1 MGKNA
6 EGKNMW
12 RWGKNRITDKQL
24 DHFTNEVFEALQVS
38 ESEINATA
46 QSPFL
51 LRRLQVR
58 IQAEAARRAEAANP
72 WQLWLL
78 TFRQAVP
85 AMALLALVAVG
96 SLWVLHDASDNVAE
110 NETPA
115 ILLATDNLSDEDVS
129 AALGWQGN

>member
-1 MGKNA
+1 
-6 EGKNMW
+6 MW
-12 RWGKNRITDKQL
+12 RWKKNNITDEQL
-24 DHFTNEVFEALQVS
+24 NRFSNEVFGALQVS

-51 LRRLQVR
+51 LRRIQVR
-58 IQAEAARRAEAANP
+58 IEAEARRRAEANNP

-78 TFRQAVP
+78 TFKQAVP

-96 SLWVLHDASDNVAE
+96 SFWALNDANDNLAE
-110 NETPA
+110 NDAPT
-115 ILLATDNLSDEDVS
+115 ILLAADSLSDEDVS

>member
-1 MGKNA
+1 
-6 EGKNMW
+6 MW
-12 RWGKNRITDKQL
+12 RWKKNNITDEQL
-24 DHFTNEVFEALQVS
+24 NRFSNEVFDALQVS

-51 LRRLQVR
+51 LRRIQVR
-58 IQAEAARRAEAANP
+58 IEAEARRRAEANNP

-96 SLWVLHDASDNVAE
+96 SLWALNDANNNAPE
-110 NETPA
+110 NDSA
-115 ILLATDNLSDEDVS
+115 AVLLATDTVSDEDVS
-129 AALGWQGN
+129 VALGWQGN

>member
-1 MGKNA
+1 
-6 EGKNMW
+6 MW
-12 RWGKNRITDKQL
+12 RWKKNNITDEQL
-24 DHFTNEVFEALQVS
+24 NRFSNEVFDALQVS

-51 LRRLQVR
+51 LRRIQVR
-58 IQAEAARRAEAANP
+58 IEAEARRRAEANNP

-96 SLWVLHDASDNVAE
+96 SLWALNDANNNALE
-110 NETPA
+110 NDSA
-115 ILLATDNLSDEDVS
+115 AVLLATDTVSDEDVS
-129 AALGWQGN
+129 VALGWQGN

>member
-1 MGKNA
+1 
-6 EGKNMW
+6 MW
-12 RWGKNRITDKQL
+12 RWKKNKIADEQL
-24 DHFTNEVFEALQVS
+24 NRFSSEVFDALHVG

-51 LRRLQVR
+51 LRRIQVR
-58 IQAEAARRAEAANP
+58 IEAEARRRAEANNP

-78 TFRQAVP
+78 TFKQAVP

-96 SLWVLHDASDNVAE
+96 SLWALNDLNDANGNAPENDVATVLLAPDNVSE
-110 NETPA
+110 
-115 ILLATDNLSDEDVS
+115 EDVS